1 MATIAVD
8 KPIDERPVKR
18 QQKDFDDE
26 QFLVDVEANN
36 AEQMDQ
42 NRASIR
48 QKTVIRFRHLL
59 LSF

>member
-1 MATIAVD
+1 MATIVAD
-8 KPIDERPVKR
+8 KQIDERPVKR

-26 QFLVDVEANN
+26 QFLVYVEANV

-48 QKTVIRFRHLL
+48 KKTATRFRHLL